1 MSDKISCPV
10 CPHHCSL
17 ADNQTGICGARIARN
32 GQVVPVD
39 DGILSAIHVDPIE
52 KKPLNHYL
60 PGAGALSL
68 GSFGCNLK
76 CKGCQ
81 NDSISQVPVCRARG
95 FKLTPEQI
103 ISEAGHH
110 HCPVI
115 AYTYNEPIIW
125 AEFVQK
131 TAAAA
136 HAHGLK
142 NVMVTAGYV
151 APESRD
157 SLFEHID
164 AANVDLKGFTEDFY
178 RSWANASLKPV
189 LETLEYLHRKPGFWL
204 EITTLLIPGIN
215 DDPDSLKAEFD
226 WIAQKLG
233 PDVPVHLSAFHPAHR
248 AMDIP
253 RTPVETILM
262 AKDLAVQSGL
272 HYIYPGNVPVP
283 SDTRCPGCTNIVIRR
298 FGFQTEIS
306 GMQEGICSHCGQKI
320 AGVWN

>member
-1 MSDKISCPV
+1 MSDKISCPI

-17 ADNQTGICGARIARN
+17 AENQTGICGARIARN

-60 PGAGALSL
+60 PGCGALSL

-81 NDSISQVPVCRARG
+81 NDSISQVPVSRARG
-95 FKLTPEQI
+95 FKLTPDQI
-103 ISEAGHH
+103 VSEARHYR
-110 HCPVI
+110 CPVI
-115 AYTYNEPIIW
+115 AYTYNEPIVW

-131 TAAAA
+131 TALAA

-253 RTPVETILM
+253 RTPVETILR

-306 GMQEGICSHCGQKI
+306 GMREGICSHCGQKI